1 MNKIEAQIKK
11 ILDEYLDKQKY
22 AYFLFGSQVSWK
34 ARKNSDYDVW
44 IYAKDKIPFK
54 DYLKIKRLIEE
65 NVDYPVDVVD
75 FTRVDEDFKNLALK
89 QIKIWNQPKGLKI
102 L

>member
-1 MNKIEAQIKK
+1 
-11 ILDEYLDKQKY
+11 
-22 AYFLFGSQVSWK
+22 
-34 ARKNSDYDVW
+34 
-44 IYAKDKIPFK
+44 
-54 DYLKIKRLIEE
+54 LIEE

-89 QIKIWNQPKGLKI
+89 HIKIWNQPKDLKI